1 MGHQTIPAP
10 GFGVRRR
17 WTVPTTTRRG
27 RFVLVAVVLS
37 IGFHL
42 AAALLIVL
50 LPHVFPKEA
59 PPREQGTVELLMV
72 EKKGAL
78 PSQAG
83 QPKNDPPMPV
93 PQRKADT
100 PRDENPKAA
109 TESPPTQ
116 TVPVPPTPAPGD
128 EPATPPT
135 EQAQTKVPKADA
147 PSTEKQTDAQPME
160 KQAEVP
166 PEPPRSQE
174 APVFDL
180 AGTDSDSNAIALGN
194 QIVPA
199 MKDDRFRNR
208 PPIYPTDAQTLG
220 QNGTVVVLIH
230 VSENGVATGAD
241 VVESSG
247 FEVLD
252 RAAVTAV
259 LKWHFRPA
267 MRDGRTVAFDMPF
280 RFVFE
285 PY

>member
-1 MGHQTIPAP
+1 M
-10 GFGVRRR
+10 
-17 WTVPTTTRRG
+17 
-27 RFVLVAVVLS
+27 
-37 IGFHL
+37 
-42 AAALLIVL
+42 
-50 LPHVFPKEA
+50 
-59 PPREQGTVELLMV
+59 
-72 EKKGAL
+72 
-78 PSQAG
+78 
-83 QPKNDPPMPV
+83 
-93 PQRKADT
+93 
-100 PRDENPKAA
+100 
-109 TESPPTQ
+109 
-116 TVPVPPTPAPGD
+116 
-128 EPATPPT
+128 
-135 EQAQTKVPKADA
+135 
-147 PSTEKQTDAQPME
+147 
-160 KQAEVP
+160 
-166 PEPPRSQE
+166 
-174 APVFDL
+174 FDL